1 MKKQTHCSLAICG
14 WDDRSKKMCCFA
26 KLPRYENYTEMHED
40 VKVKSLID
48 DLSTGVKNAICN
60 TCWSA
65 EERGEFS
72 MRQQS
77 LQNEGSIKKEEVLE
91 QEHNDRKLK
100 YLVIDSGIQ
109 CNLACRTCG
118 PYSSTAHVKEW
129 EIKNK
134 KEYIKKL
141 SYSIRLLDQD
151 LSHVKTI
158 EVLGGEPFLNL
169 EHLQILDKV
178 KHNSPYWLTYTTN
191 GTVRLR
197 NEILEKFSAFKAVN
211 ISLSIDAVGKPFEYI
226 RTLGEWEKIE
236 KNVKILLEQKNT
248 HKHLSVNCH
257 ITISAVNVLYMTPLI
272 DWLNTK
278 NITFDYTYCED
289 PLEYSLKIFND
300 QQKNYIIEKLKERKE
315 TQPIIQYLQN
325 SKPNEKL
332 INKFKEA
339 VDFTKKYRNL
349 ALEDY
354 LPELHKLIM

>member
-1 MKKQTHCSLAICG
+1 MKKQTHCSLAVCG
-14 WDDRSKKMCCFA
+14 WDNRSRKMCCFA
-26 KLPRYENYTEMHED
+26 KLPRYENYIEMHND
-40 VKVKSLID
+40 VEVKLLLD
-48 DLSTGVKNAICN
+48 DLANGVKNAVCDI
-60 TCWSA
+60 CWSA

-91 QEHNDRKLK
+91 QEHNDKKLK
-100 YLVIDSGIQ
+100 YLIINSGNQ

-118 PYSSTAHVKEW
+118 PNSSTAHVKEW

-134 KEYIKKL
+134 KKHIKDSL
-141 SYSIRLLDQD
+141 DSILLLKQD
-151 LSHVKTI
+151 LSSVKTI

-178 KHNSPYWLTYTTN
+178 KNNSPYWLTYTTN

-226 RTLGEWEKIE
+226 RTLGEWKKIE
-236 KNVKILLEQKNT
+236 KNVQILLGQKNT
-248 HKHLSVNCH
+248 HKHMSVNCH
-257 ITISAVNVLYMTPLI
+257 ITVSALNVLYITTLI
-272 DWLNTK
+272 DWLDAK
-278 NITFDYTYCED
+278 NIIFDYTYCEY
-289 PLEYSLKIFND
+289 PMEYSLKIFND
-300 QQKNYIIEKLKERKE
+300 QQKNHIINKLKERKQTE
-315 TQPIIQYLQN
+315 PIIQYLQN
-325 SKPNEKL
+325 SIPNEKL

-354 LPELHKLIM
+354 LPELHSLIM

>member
-1 MKKQTHCSLAICG
+1 VKKQTHCSLATCG
-14 WDDRSKKMCCFA
+14 WDDRTKKMCCFS
-26 KLPRYENYTEMHED
+26 KLPRYENYIEMHKD
-40 VKVKSLID
+40 VKVISLLD
-48 DLSTGVKNAICN
+48 DLSNGVKNIICD

-65 EERGEFS
+65 EERGELS

-77 LQNEGSIKKEEVLE
+77 LQNEGTIKKEEVLE
-91 QEHNDRKLK
+91 QECNDKKLK
-100 YLVIDSGIQ
+100 YLVIDSGTQ

-134 KEYIKKL
+134 KTYTKK
-141 SYSIRLLDQD
+141 SSNPIGLLDQN
-151 LSHVKTI
+151 LSSVKTI

-169 EHLQILDKV
+169 EHLRILDTV
-178 KHNSPYWLTYTTN
+178 KNNSPYWLTYTTN

-197 NEILEKFSAFKAVN
+197 NDILEKFSAFKAVN

-236 KNVKILLEQKNT
+236 KNVQILFEQKNI

-257 ITISAVNVLYMTPLI
+257 ITVSALNVLYITMLI
-272 DWLNTK
+272 DWLNER
-278 NITFDYTYCED
+278 NITFDYTYCEH

-300 QQKNYIIEKLKERKE
+300 QQKNYITDKLKERKQTE
-315 TQPIIQYLQN
+315 PIIQYLQN
-325 SKPNEKL
+325 STPNEKL
-332 INKFKEA
+332 IKTFKEA

-354 LPELHKLIM
+354 LPELHRLIM